1 MKFVSKEHQKFW
13 IKKFDE
19 MIQLRK
25 TDIYYK
31 SIIYTLGMC
40 ETTRE
45 NFDDIFN
52 LKRGEINISSLQ
64 GKYQTGTSKKVTR
77 FAFLLLVCGM
87 VVTLIENKIL
97 KIKIYLQIIML
108 VKFFLVVMLHI
119 FMKRLRLDFLNTQ
132 EKFQKELQKKIILK
146 DKTK

>member
-1 MKFVSKEHQKFW
+1 MKFASKEHQKFW
-13 IKKFDE
+13 LEKFDE

-25 TDIYYK
+25 TDVYYK

-40 ETTRE
+40 ETTRK

-52 LKRGEINISSLQ
+52 LKSGEINIDALQ

-77 FAFLLLVCGM
+77 LAFSLWNGCNYDKEQD
-87 VVTLIENKIL
+87 IE
-97 KIKIYLQIIML
+97 IKIYLQIIML
-108 VKFFLVVMLHI
+108 VKFFLVSMLHI
-119 FMKRLRLDFLNTQ
+119 FMKQLRLDILNTQ

>member
-1 MKFVSKEHQKFW
+1 MKFASKEHQKFW
-13 IKKFDE
+13 LEKFDE

-77 FAFLLLVCGM
+77 LAFSLWNGCNFDREQD
-87 VVTLIENKIL
+87 IENKNLSANYNVSEIFSCGYAPYFYEA
-97 KIKIYLQIIML
+97 IKIRYPEYTREIS
-108 VKFFLVVMLHI
+108 
-119 FMKRLRLDFLNTQ
+119 
-132 EKFQKELQKKIILK
+132 KEI
-146 DKTK
+146 TKENNFER

>member
-77 FAFLLLVCGM
+77 FAFSLWNGCNFDREQD
-87 VVTLIENKIL
+87 IENKNLSANYNVSEIFSCSYAPYFYEA
-97 KIKIYLQIIML
+97 IKIRFPEYTREISKGI
-108 VKFFLVVMLHI
+108 
-119 FMKRLRLDFLNTQ
+119 T
-132 EKFQKELQKKIILK
+132 KENNFER
-146 DKTK
+146 

>member
-77 FAFLLLVCGM
+77 FAFSLWNGCNFDREQD
-87 VVTLIENKIL
+87 IENKNLSANYNVSEIFSCSYAPYFYEA
-97 KIKIYLQIIML
+97 IKIRFPEYTREISNGIT
-108 VKFFLVVMLHI
+108 K
-119 FMKRLRLDFLNTQ
+119 
-132 EKFQKELQKKIILK
+132 EKNFER
-146 DKTK
+146 DAR